1 MLQVGVPVQ
10 LLSNRPDVRSAELSL
25 AAAYYTTNIARSAF
39 YPNLVI
45 SGSAG
50 WTNSAGSMIVNP
62 GKVLLS
68 AVALLVQPIF
78 NHGSNVANLKAAKA
92 QQKMAAIN
100 FQQTILNAGK
110 EVSNA
115 LYQIQ
120 TTKETLVNRNQQ
132 VASLERAVEA
142 TESLMKLGTSTYL
155 EVLTAQQSLL
165 NAQLSQI
172 SDSYQCMVAVVSLY
186 HALGG
191 GREIEENTK

>member
-1 MLQVGVPVQ
+1 
-10 LLSNRPDVRSAELSL
+10 
-25 AAAYYTTNIARSAF
+25 
-39 YPNLVI
+39 
-45 SGSAG
+45 
-50 WTNSAGSMIVNP
+50 
-62 GKVLLS
+62 
-68 AVALLVQPIF
+68 
-78 NHGSNVANLKAAKA
+78 
-92 QQKMAAIN
+92 MAAIN

-142 TESLMKLGTSTYL
+142 TESLMKWALRPISKSL
-155 EVLTAQQSLL
+155 HQQSLL